1 VIINKLAADAIMTM
15 TATFKKTFVK
25 FLKVKKWG
33 DVNDNTIIIATM
45 IPTSTTFCVSVWKK

>member
-1 VIINKLAADAIMTM
+1 MTM